1 MQVIPSK
8 GGLCKLVTNRTKGD
22 DPMAFEEYK
31 AEISLLLSQIS
42 GDPGNAHEIQMRL
55 HTLFG
60 TMRAE
65 GLPVPE
71 DLKTLEA
78 DLEESF
84 GPAAPKT

>member
-1 MQVIPSK
+1 
-8 GGLCKLVTNRTKGD
+8 
-22 DPMAFEEYK
+22 MAFEEYK

-65 GLPVPE
+65 GLPIPE
-71 DLKTLEA
+71 DLKKLEA
-78 DLEESF
+78 DLENSF
-84 GPAAPKT
+84 GPTASKP

>member
-1 MQVIPSK
+1 
-8 GGLCKLVTNRTKGD
+8 
-22 DPMAFEEYK
+22 MAFEEYK

-65 GLPVPE
+65 GLPIPE
-71 DLKTLEA
+71 DLKKLEA
-78 DLEESF
+78 DLENSF
-84 GPAAPKT
+84 GPTASKS

>member
-1 MQVIPSK
+1 
-8 GGLCKLVTNRTKGD
+8 
-22 DPMAFEEYK
+22 MAFEEYK

-65 GLPVPE
+65 GLPIPE
-71 DLKTLEA
+71 DLKKLEA
-78 DLEESF
+78 DLENSF
-84 GPAAPKT
+84 GPTDSKP